1 MVDINLAIDAYSYQ
15 GGNRIGRLQAI
26 CADSTVA
33 AETLAA
39 EISGLQEGIYELVR
53 ARAGADGLPRAQVE
67 QVARQYLAEAR
78 PDVNEVGLHGLL
90 RYVIWI
96 GWHDGW
102 LQLDSKTAEP
112 AAAADP
118 ARKAGPGS

>member
-1 MVDINLAIDAYSYQ
+1 VVEINAAIDAYSYQ
-15 GGNRIGRLQAI
+15 GGNRLGRLQAL
-26 CADSTVA
+26 CTESSL

-67 QVARQYLAEAR
+67 QVAREYLAAAR
-78 PDVNEVGLHGLL
+78 PDVTELGLDGLL

-96 GWHDGW
+96 ARHDGW
-102 LQLDSKTAEP
+102 LQLGSSATEP
-112 AAAADP
+112 GAGADRDP
-118 ARKAGPGS
+118 ESGPPRP

>member
-1 MVDINLAIDAYSYQ
+1 MDINAAIDAYSYQ
-15 GGNRIGRLQAI
+15 GGNRLGRLQAI
-26 CADSTVA
+26 CADSSI

-67 QVARQYLAEAR
+67 QVARQYLATAR
-78 PDVNEVGLHGLL
+78 SDVNELGLTGLL

-96 GWHDGW
+96 AWHDGW
-102 LQLDSKTAEP
+102 LQLGSKIAEP
-112 AAAADP
+112 GAAADGG
-118 ARKAGPGS
+118 A